1 VEGFLTALLSL
12 TNETLAAAIVVVA
25 ASLLLY
31 NLTRNLHDRVT
42 RGAST
47 LLACVTFAYIVDVFV
62 SLEPSRQAY
71 DMALR
76 IQWLGIAFMPA
87 AMFHLSDALLA
98 TTGLPSRG
106 RRKRIGRMLYG
117 VSTLFLLLA
126 LFTNLLVRSES
137 YGPFVSLRAGP
148 LFPVY
153 SAYFVVAVLVAFYN
167 TQRAR
172 QRCLTRNTR
181 RRMGYLQ
188 FAMLTPA
195 IGIFPFS
202 VLISPGQEFSLP
214 GLALVNIA
222 NIVVILMLL
231 FLAYPLSFFGSRVPD
246 RVVKVELL
254 RFLMRGP
261 ATGMLALATIVFIT
275 PATRVLGMPGQTF
288 LPFAVVAVVLLW
300 QWVTALSLPYLE
312 KRLVYPDDDDQ
323 LDRLQNLSERLLT
336 RTDLLQL
343 LEANL
348 SAACDYLRV
357 NTAFVA
363 SLTEADAEIV
373 SSVGPTRPTT
383 SLLLDERDILRGL
396 AAEGDEVVIHKWQSY
411 WVAPLYSTRASDNS
425 EASLIGVMGIQARA
439 AEIDLLPDEWQM
451 LRLYV
456 RRAEQTLDDMRLQ
469 GEIVAALEGLLP
481 QINLT
486 RSTAAEVE
494 YKPGR
499 QPAPA
504 IEAPP
509 IDREQFTEQ
518 VKAALKHYW
527 GGPGLTS
534 SRLLDLSIV
543 RAALDDNEQNP
554 ARALRTVLTRAIE
567 NQRPEGERKM
577 VSPEWTLY
585 NILELRFIKK
595 AKVREVAPR
604 IALSEPDLYRKQNLA
619 IQNLADTLLRM
630 EQEYVSAH
638 PEAADFEPVLS
649 EDHTHM
655 SLANDGNSG
664 RHTEHQS
671 S

>member
-1 VEGFLTALLSL
+1 VDGLLTTLLIL
-12 TNETLAAAIVVVA
+12 LNETLAAAIVVMA

-42 RGAST
+42 RASSI
-47 LLACVTFAYIVDVFV
+47 LLACVTFAYLVDVFV
-62 SLEPSRQAY
+62 SLEPSRLTY
-71 DMALR
+71 ETALR
-76 IQWLGIAFMPA
+76 LQWVGIAFMPA

-106 RRKRIGRMLYG
+106 RRKRIGWLLYG
-117 VSTLFLLLA
+117 ISTMFLLLA
-126 LFTNLLVRSES
+126 AFTNELIRPEP
-137 YGPFVSLRAGP
+137 YDQFVSIRAST

-153 SAYFVVAVLVAFYN
+153 TAYFAVAVLVSFYN

-195 IGIFPFS
+195 LGIFPFS
-202 VLISPGQEFSLP
+202 VLISPGQEFSFL
-214 GLALVNIA
+214 GLALVNVA
-222 NIVVILMLL
+222 NVIVILMLL
-231 FLAYPLSFFGSRVPD
+231 FLAYPLSFFGSRIPD

-261 ATGMLALATIVFIT
+261 ATGMLALATIVFVM
-275 PATRVLGMPGQTF
+275 PATRVLGLPGQDF

-300 QWVTALSLPYLE
+300 QWFTALALPFLE
-312 KRLVYPDDDDQ
+312 KRLVYADDEDQ
-323 LDRLQNLSERLLT
+323 LERLQDLSERLLT

-343 LEANL
+343 LDANL

-363 SLTEADAEIV
+363 NLSETDAEIV

-383 SLLLDERDILRGL
+383 SLLLDEREVLRDL
-396 AAEGDEVVIHKWQSY
+396 SADDSDEIIMHKWHSY
-411 WVAPLYSTRASDNS
+411 WVVPLYSTRAGDDNVH
-425 EASLIGVMGIQARA
+425 SLIGVLGVQARA
-439 AEIDLLPDEWQM
+439 SEIDLLPDEWQM

-486 RSTAAEVE
+486 RTNAAEVE

-499 QPAPA
+499 AAP
-504 IEAPP
+504 ILTETPP
-509 IDREQFTEQ
+509 VDRELFTEQ
-518 VKAALKHYW
+518 VKAALKQYW

-534 SRLLDLSIV
+534 SRLLELNVV
-543 RAALDDNEQNP
+543 RAALDENEQNP
-554 ARALRTVLTRAIE
+554 ARALRAVLTRAIE

-577 VSPEWTLY
+577 VSPEWTFY
-585 NILELRFIKK
+585 NILDLRFIKK

-604 IALSEPDLYRKQNLA
+604 LALSEPDLYRKQNLA
-619 IQNLADTLLRM
+619 IQNVADTLLRM
-630 EQEYVSAH
+630 EREYVESH
-638 PEAADFEPVLS
+638 PDADLVTALPTPDDAAP
-649 EDHTHM
+649 
-655 SLANDGNSG
+655 LAVTDSVTNRRDNVN
-664 RHTEHQS
+664 
-671 S
+671 

>member
-1 VEGFLTALLSL
+1 MDGLLNTL
-12 TNETLAAAIVVVA
+12 LILLNETLAAAIVVVA

-42 RGAST
+42 RASSI
-47 LLACVTFAYIVDVFV
+47 LLACVTFAYLVDVFV
-62 SLEPSRQAY
+62 SMEPSRLAY
-71 DMALR
+71 EMALR
-76 IQWLGIAFMPA
+76 LQWVGIAFMPA

-106 RRKRIGRMLYG
+106 RRKRIGWLLYG
-117 VSTLFLLLA
+117 ISAMFLLLA
-126 LFTNLLVRSES
+126 AFSNSLIRPEP
-137 YGPFVSLRAGP
+137 YDQFVSIRASTV
-148 LFPVY
+148 FPVY
-153 SAYFVVAVLVAFYN
+153 TAYFAVAVLVSFYN

-195 IGIFPFS
+195 LGIFPFS
-202 VLISPGQEFSLP
+202 VLISPGQEFSFL

-222 NIVVILMLL
+222 NIIVILMLL
-231 FLAYPLSFFGSRVPD
+231 FLAYPLSFFGSRIPD

-261 ATGMLALATIVFIT
+261 ATGMLALATILFIT
-275 PATRVLGMPGQTF
+275 PATRVLGLPGQDF

-300 QWVTALSLPYLE
+300 QWFTALALPFIE
-312 KRLVYPDDDDQ
+312 RRLVYPDDDDQ
-323 LDRLQNLSERLLT
+323 LERLQDLSERLLT

-363 SLTEADAEIV
+363 NLSDADAEIV

-383 SLLLDERDILRGL
+383 SLLLDEREILREL
-396 AAEGDEVVIHKWQSY
+396 AASTGDEVAMHKWHSY
-411 WVAPLYSTRASDNS
+411 WVAPLYSTRAGDDGPQ
-425 EASLIGVMGIQARA
+425 SLIGVLGVQARA
-439 AEIDLLPDEWQM
+439 SEIDLLPDEWQM

-486 RSTAAEVE
+486 RTSAAEVE

-499 QPAPA
+499 RATLA
-504 IEAPP
+504 AAMPP
-509 IDREQFTEQ
+509 VDRELFSEQ
-518 VKAALKHYW
+518 VKAALKQYW

-534 SRLLDLSIV
+534 SRLLELNVV
-543 RAALDDNEQNP
+543 RAALDENEQNP
-554 ARALRTVLTRAIE
+554 ARALRAVLTRAIE
-567 NQRPEGERKM
+567 NQRPEGDRKM

-604 IALSEPDLYRKQNLA
+604 LALSEPDLYRKQNLA
-619 IQNLADTLLRM
+619 IQNVADTLLRL
-630 EQEYVSAH
+630 EQEYVESHPGVDLYSPMQTDENENQLAIETSA
-638 PEAADFEPVLS
+638 P
-649 EDHTHM
+649 
-655 SLANDGNSG
+655 ANRDGSA
-664 RHTEHQS
+664 
-671 S
+671 

>member
-1 VEGFLTALLSL
+1 MDGLLNTL
-12 TNETLAAAIVVVA
+12 LILLNETLAAAIVVMA
-25 ASLLLY
+25 SSLLLY
-31 NLTRNLHDRVT
+31 NLSRNLHDRVT
-42 RGAST
+42 RAASI
-47 LLACVTFAYIVDVFV
+47 LLACVTFAYIVDVFIA
-62 SLEPSRQAY
+62 LEPSRQAY
-71 DMALR
+71 ETALR
-76 IQWLGIAFMPA
+76 AQWLGIAFMPA

-106 RRKRIGRMLYG
+106 RRKRIGRLLYG
-117 VSTLFLLLA
+117 LSTVFLLLA
-126 LFTNLLVRSES
+126 AFTDVLIHPEP
-137 YGPFVSLRAGP
+137 YGQFISIRASV

-153 SAYFVVAVLVAFYN
+153 TAYFIVGAIVAFYN

-195 IGIFPFS
+195 LGIFPFS
-202 VLISPGQEFSLP
+202 VLISPGQEFSFL

-261 ATGMLALATIVFIT
+261 ATGMLALAAILFVT
-275 PATRVLGMPGQTF
+275 PATRVLGLPGQDF
-288 LPFAVVAVVLLW
+288 LPFAVVGVVLLW
-300 QWVTALSLPYLE
+300 QWFTALALPYLE
-312 KRLVYPDDDDQ
+312 RRLVYPDDDDQ
-323 LDRLQNLSERLLT
+323 LERLQDLSERLLT
-336 RTDLLQL
+336 HTDLLQL

-363 SLTEADAEIV
+363 SLNEADVELV
-373 SSVGPTRPTT
+373 SSVGPTRPTVT
-383 SLLLDERDILRGL
+383 LLSDERDVLREL
-396 AAEGDEVVIHKWQSY
+396 TNAEDEVAIHKWHSY
-411 WVAPLYSTRASDNS
+411 WVAPLYSTRSADMDSPQS
-425 EASLIGVMGIQARA
+425 VIGVLGVQARA
-439 AEIDLLPDEWQM
+439 SEIDLLPDEWQM

-456 RRAEQTLDDMRLQ
+456 HRAEQTLDDMRLQ
-469 GEIVAALEGLLP
+469 AEIVAALEGLLP

-486 RSTAAEVE
+486 RSNAAEVE
-494 YKPGR
+494 YKPGWR
-499 QPAPA
+499 VSAPA
-504 IEAPP
+504 ETAPV
-509 IDREQFTEQ
+509 DRELFIEQ

-527 GGPGLTS
+527 GGPGMTS
-534 SRLLDLSIV
+534 SRLLDLNIV
-543 RAALDDNEQNP
+543 REALDENEQNP
-554 ARALRTVLTRAIE
+554 VRALRAVLTRAIE

-595 AKVREVAPR
+595 LKVREVAPR
-604 IALSEPDLYRKQNLA
+604 LALSEPDLYRKQNLA

-630 EQEYVSAH
+630 EQEYVTAH
-638 PEAADFEPVLS
+638 PEAGQSADAFTIMSEADKTLPARPEP
-649 EDHTHM
+649 ERTP
-655 SLANDGNSG
+655 N
-664 RHTEHQS
+664 R
-671 S
+671 

>member
-1 VEGFLTALLSL
+1 MDGLLTTLLIL
-12 TNETLAAAIVVVA
+12 LNETLAAAIVVMA
-25 ASLLLY
+25 SSLLLY
-31 NLTRNLHDRVT
+31 NLTRNLNDRVT
-42 RGAST
+42 RASSI
-47 LLACVTFAYIVDVFV
+47 LLACVTFAYLVDVFV
-62 SLEPSRQAY
+62 SLEPSHLAY
-71 DMALR
+71 EMALR
-76 IQWLGIAFMPA
+76 LQWVGIAFMPA

-106 RRKRIGRMLYG
+106 RRKRIGWLLYG
-117 VSTLFLLLA
+117 ISTMFLLLA
-126 LFTNLLVRSES
+126 AFSDLLIRTEA
-137 YGPFVSLRAGP
+137 YGQFVSVRAGS

-153 SAYFVVAVLVAFYN
+153 TAYFVVSVLVAFYN

-195 IGIFPFS
+195 LGIFPFS
-202 VLISPGQEFSLP
+202 VLISPGQEFSFF

-231 FLAYPLSFFGSRVPD
+231 FLAYPLSFFGSRIPD

-261 ATGMLALATIVFIT
+261 ATGMLALATILFVT
-275 PATRVLGMPGQTF
+275 PATRVLGLPGQDF

-300 QWVTALSLPYLE
+300 QWFTALSLPFIE
-312 KRLVYPDDDDQ
+312 RRLVYPDDDDQ
-323 LDRLQNLSERLLT
+323 LERLQDLSERLLT
-336 RTDLLQL
+336 HTDLLQL

-363 SLTEADAEIV
+363 SLSDADAEIV

-383 SLLLDERDILRGL
+383 SLLLDERDVLREL
-396 AAEGDEVVIHKWQSY
+396 ASGSGDDVAMHKWHSY
-411 WVAPLYSTRASDNS
+411 WVAPLYSTRAVGNGSPQ
-425 EASLIGVMGIQARA
+425 SLIGVLGVQARA
-439 AEIDLLPDEWQM
+439 GEIDLLPDEWQM

-486 RSTAAEVE
+486 RSSAAEVE

-499 QPAPA
+499 TPSAVA
-504 IEAPP
+504 DMPP
-509 IDREQFTEQ
+509 VDRELFVEQ

-534 SRLLDLSIV
+534 SRLLDLNVV
-543 RAALDDNEQNP
+543 RAALDENEQNP
-554 ARALRTVLTRAIE
+554 ARALRAVLTRAIE
-567 NQRPEGERKM
+567 NQCPEGDRKM

-604 IALSEPDLYRKQNLA
+604 LALSEPDLYRKQNLA
-619 IQNLADTLLRM
+619 IQNLADALLRM
-630 EQEYVSAH
+630 EQDYVESH
-638 PEAADFEPVLS
+638 PDADLYSPMQPDDS
-649 EDHTHM
+649 N
-655 SLANDGNSG
+655 SLLVVGA
-664 RHTEHQS
+664 TES
-671 S
+671 TARNGTP

>member
-1 VEGFLTALLSL
+1 MDSLLTTLLIL
-12 TNETLAAAIVVVA
+12 LNETLAAALVVMA

-31 NLTRNLHDRVT
+31 NLSRNLNDTVT
-42 RGAST
+42 RASSI
-47 LLACVTFAYIVDVFV
+47 LLACVTFAYVVDVFV
-62 SLEPSRQAY
+62 SLEPSSAAY
-71 DMALR
+71 ETALR
-76 IQWLGIAFMPA
+76 LQWIGIAYMPA

-106 RRKRIGRMLYG
+106 RRKRIGRLLY
-117 VSTLFLLLA
+117 VLSTLFLLLA
-126 LFTNLLVRSES
+126 AFTDLLIRPEPYGQFISVRA
-137 YGPFVSLRAGP
+137 SLV
-148 LFPVY
+148 FPIY
-153 SAYFVVAVLVAFYN
+153 TAYFGVAVLVSFYN

-195 IGIFPFS
+195 LGIFPFS
-202 VLISPGQEFSLP
+202 VLISPGQEFSFL

-222 NIVVILMLL
+222 NVIVILMLL

-261 ATGMLALATIVFIT
+261 ATGMLALATILFVT
-275 PATRVLGMPGQTF
+275 PATRVLGLPGQDF
-288 LPFAVVAVVLLW
+288 LPFAVVAVVLVW
-300 QWVTALSLPYLE
+300 QWFTALSLPYLE

-323 LDRLQNLSERLLT
+323 LERLQDLSERLLT

-357 NTAFVA
+357 NTAFVV
-363 SLTEADAEIV
+363 SLSEADVEMV
-373 SSVGPTRPTT
+373 TSVGPTKPTT
-383 SLLLDERDILRGL
+383 SLLLDERDTLRDL
-396 AAEGDEVVIHKWQSY
+396 SNNEDEIAVHKWHSY
-411 WVAPLYSTRASDNS
+411 WITPLFTQRAGATDSS
-425 EASLIGVMGIQARA
+425 QRLIGVLGVQARA

-451 LRLYV
+451 LRLFV

-486 RSTAAEVE
+486 RSSAAEVE

-499 QPAPA
+499 DAAPDT
-504 IEAPP
+504 PQV
-509 IDREQFTEQ
+509 DRELFVEQ

-534 SRLLDLSIV
+534 SRLLELNVV
-543 RAALDDNEQNP
+543 REALDENEQNP
-554 ARALRTVLTRAIE
+554 ARALRAVLTAAIE

-604 IALSEPDLYRKQNLA
+604 LALSEPDLYRKQNLA
-619 IQNLADTLLRM
+619 IQNVADTMLRM
-630 EQEYVSAH
+630 EQEYIDNH
-638 PEAADFEPVLS
+638 PDADPRIAVVDEEPEPAAGTTPAVRAS
-649 EDHTHM
+649 EST
-655 SLANDGNSG
+655 S
-664 RHTEHQS
+664 
-671 S
+671 